1 MVRAEAAYAAFRLGP
16 GVVNLHGEAPR
27 VRRALARAWTPEHA
41 AVPDEDV
48 VLDVTIV
55 ERPGPPPEAERQGD
69 AGDGVATASDG
80 SRLWWRG
87 SGGWSAIAAGDRPVS
102 LVLDGRE
109 PAWRLLGP
117 ARSAARRSL
126 PAIGAVA
133 VHGSLVAA
141 EGSGILVSG
150 WSESG
155 KTEVALA
162 LALALGGG
170 LASDKWVV
178 VRDGGAWAVPGAAG
192 IRGWV
197 VPYLAGGLSAM
208 SGIQRARLR
217 SEGITRRASRAL
229 ARARAIHPIADTLGA
244 PFGALLPQ
252 VPVVRRAPGALLAG
266 VPRTPGT
273 GSLPLRAGVLLL
285 GGEGPASS
293 RPLDRDEIV
302 RRMAVTTQHEE
313 DLALGLGSRARYG
326 GVPWFPE
333 DGGSDRLREAL
344 VGVPLHAIRLPFP
357 ADPRPA
363 AELIA
368 SLL

>member
-87 SGGWSAIAAGDRPVS
+87 SGGWS
-102 LVLDGRE
+102 
-109 PAWRLLGP
+109 
-117 ARSAARRSL
+117 
-126 PAIGAVA
+126 AIGAVA

-244 PFGALLPQ
+244 PFGALMPQ

-293 RPLDRDEIV
+293 QPLTRDEIV
-302 RRMAVTTQHEE
+302 RRMAVTTQ
-313 DLALGLGSRARYG
+313 
-326 GVPWFPE
+326 
-333 DGGSDRLREAL
+333 
-344 VGVPLHAIRLPFP
+344 
-357 ADPRPA
+357 
-363 AELIA
+363 
-368 SLL
+368 